1 MISRFLPQT
10 GGEAEIPAD
19 RQAKVDVRDVF
30 AILAERRL
38 WVAAPTALALLLG
51 VAYLTVAP
59 RVYTGV
65 TSILIDT
72 RTRPAVGDTNTV
84 PNNSPDAVLV
94 ESQVRLI
101 AAEPVLRRVVQDE
114 HLSDDPEFIGKG
126 PGLRQ
131 RLFAALG
138 LGGKPASADDLATR
152 ATLSLAP
159 RITVLRSERTYIA
172 DVQVTASDPVKA
184 ARLANAVAR
193 AYLADQQAARN
204 QSAERDSD
212 WVRDQIATMQA
223 SLQDAERKAE
233 AYRRDHGIIGANG
246 KLLNEQDLADA
257 ATALAAAQ
265 ARTSEIKARFDQVQ
279 RVVASGRNLEAL
291 PDALRSPTMEKL
303 RSQFADISRQ
313 QASLRQTLGDRHPA
327 LLESAQQLR
336 DVQRL
341 IADEMKRVQAGLANE
356 YQTAQANVAGLQR
369 HLEVLKQTT
378 VLSNDSRVHLDEL
391 QRDVDARRAVYD
403 RFLRARDTVREQAVD
418 APIGRIIAPALVPQA
433 PSSPKTFAVLAL
445 SLAGGLTLG
454 IGLALLSDLF
464 LRRPAV
470 RLRGPAA
477 VDVVANTAPIGQPPV
492 VLGPVPAP
500 FEPGQVVEPLGLAS
514 RLQKIWP
521 TALDID
527 PEPPTPAFLQVL
539 RRVEAALPRLE
550 TKADHGCRILVT
562 TSVGDLKSRSTVAL
576 GLGQVAAEAGARVL
590 VIDADGAD
598 GLLHMLAAPRGTPA
612 LIDLSGTNRLC
623 YRVLGNYRGSLSI
636 VPVIPGEQRMA
647 LRLSTRPET
656 IRIDGIGGHFDVVI
670 FDGPSLE
677 SRARLRIIAASAE
690 TVVVVASPDTA
701 PAALDDAM
709 AALAGTAPAVVAVRA
724 ASLPE
729 LVRADVAA

>member
-10 GGEAEIPAD
+10 GVEADIPAE

-72 RTRPAVGDTNTV
+72 RTRPAVGDTNAV

-114 HLSDDPEFIGKG
+114 HLSDDPDFVGKG

-223 SLQDAERKAE
+223 GLQEAERKAE

-257 ATALAAAQ
+257 ATALASAQ

-279 RVVASGRNLEAL
+279 RVTASGRNLEAL

-341 IADEMKRVQAGLANE
+341 IADEIKRVQAGLANE

-369 HLEVLKQTT
+369 HLEDLKQTT

-445 SLAGGLTLG
+445 SFAAGLTIG
-454 IGLALLSDLF
+454 IGLALLSDLL
-464 LRRPAV
+464 LRRPV
-470 RLRGPAA
+470 MRLRGPVPA
-477 VDVVANTAPIGQPPV
+477 DVVPNIASTEQTPV
-492 VLGPVPAP
+492 LLGPVPAP
-500 FEPGQVVEPLGLAS
+500 LEPGLNDQPLGLAS
-514 RLQKIWP
+514 RLQQLWP

-527 PEPPTPAFLQVL
+527 PEPMNSAFMHAL
-539 RRVEAALPRLE
+539 RRVEAALPRPE

-562 TSVGDLKSRSTVAL
+562 TSLGAFASRSTVAL

-598 GLLHMLAAPRGTPA
+598 GLLHMLATPRGTPA
-612 LIDLSGTNRLC
+612 LIDFSGTNRLC
-623 YRVLGNYRGSLSI
+623 YRVLGNYRGSLSV

-647 LRLSTRPET
+647 LRLSTRPDT
-656 IRIDGIGGHFDVVI
+656 ILIDGIGGHFDVVI

-677 SRARLRIIAASAE
+677 SQARLRTIAASAE
-690 TVVVVASPDTA
+690 TVVVVAPPDIA
-701 PAALDDAM
+701 PAALDKAV

-724 ASLPE
+724 APLPE